1 MALQTGML
9 VGLTQIIPEHQ
20 IQIMGM
26 FKARMKVC
34 FCQ

>member
-20 IQIMGM
+20 VQIMGI
-26 FKARMKVC
+26 FKARIKVR
-34 FCQ
+34 FNQ